1 MVMKKEKT
9 SFEQYTKKELLEVI
23 KEANTNIEELVDN
36 IILYITSNDPTDD
49 EPINMTIEQIKE
61 RLLDD
66 YKVKPNGKDI
76 S

>member
-36 IILYITSNDPTDD
+36 IISYITSNDPTDD